1 MERSTIR
8 KKLNI
13 ISKKI
18 FNREFITYGVIGVL
32 TTCVNFACYYGLKL
46 LQVPDLATNVIA
58 WVVAV
63 TFAYITNKLIV
74 FASKSDTVRDETIK
88 ITKFYSAR
96 LVSLGVE
103 ELGIFIFVNQL
114 GVQWL
119 ITKAA
124 LAIIVIILNYIFSK
138 LYIFNK

>member
-1 MERSTIR
+1 MEKNTL
-8 KKLNI
+8 KAKLLMI
-13 ISKKI
+13 YKKI
-18 FNREFITYGVIGVL
+18 FNREFITYGVVGVL
-32 TTCVNFACYYGLKL
+32 TTCVNFASYYGLKL

-63 TFAYITNKLIV
+63 TFAYIMNKLIV

-88 ITKFYSAR
+88 ITKFYGAR

-103 ELGIFIFVNQL
+103 ELGILIFVHQMGL
-114 GVQWL
+114 SWL